1 MRPDV
6 GGKRTM
12 QAAAVYMIVFRVV
25 HILAGVAW
33 GGSVFLFVVF
43 LQPSAG
49 AIGPAAAPF
58 LGELLGKRKLVDAI
72 LWIAAFSIAGGVL
85 LYWHDVQLFGGL
97 GDWVGSREGFVLTI
111 GAVAAIVAFLIGLF
125 GTKPRLD
132 RVLALNRQVAGAGG
146 PPAPEQT
153 AEIGRLQSQLRIL
166 ARTSLALIGVSVLAM
181 STARYW

>member
-1 MRPDV
+1 
-6 GGKRTM
+6 M

-58 LGELLGKRKLVDAI
+58 LGELLGRRKLVDAI
-72 LWIAAFSIAGGVL
+72 LWIAAFSIAGGLL
-85 LYWHDVQLFGGL
+85 LYWHDMQEVGGL
-97 GDWVGSREGFVLTI
+97 ADFVGLQRGFVLTI
-111 GAVAAIVAFLIGLF
+111 GAVAGIAAFLIGLF

-132 RVLALNRQVAGAGG
+132 RVMALNRQAAQAGG
-146 PPAPEQT
+146 PPAPEQ
-153 AEIGRLQSQLRIL
+153 AAQIGRLQSQLRVL